1 MLSFS
6 LEVFDAV
13 VGSTWFP
20 LEFDSCRMLLKGI

>member
-13 VGSTWFP
+13 VGSIWRP
-20 LEFDSCRMLLKGI
+20 LEFDSCRILSKGV